1 MGASDPVKLA
11 MDNQSAIAV
20 AYNPEHHTT
29 LKHVDRRHFY
39 VRELV
44 ENHMIRCPF
53 VSTVDNLA
61 DFFTKAQPASV
72 FFPMRD
78 RIMNVPGP
86 CPRGG
91 VERRARDASPDSV
104 MSQRV

>member
-1 MGASDPVKLA
+1 MIPVNGAHADASSSK
-11 MDNQSAIAV
+11 
-20 AYNPEHHTT
+20 TT
-29 LKHVDRRHFY
+29 Y
-39 VRELV
+39 
-44 ENHMIRCPF
+44 MIRCPF

-61 DFFTKAQPASV
+61 DFFTKPLRASV

-91 VERRARDASPDSV
+91 VERRARGASPDSV
-104 MSQRV
+104 MSRSV

>member
-1 MGASDPVKLA
+1 MGVSEPVNLH

-29 LKHVDRRHFY
+29 LKHVDRRRFY

-44 ENHMIRCPF
+44 ENHTIRCPF
-53 VSTVDNLA
+53 VATVDNLA
-61 DFFTKAQPASV
+61 DFFTKPLRASV

-78 RIMNVPGP
+78 RIMNVPMSG
-86 CPRGG
+86 PRGG
-91 VERRARDASPDSV
+91 VEKRERSVSPNSV